1 MDAARLRELAA
12 VYRDGL
18 LNDTMPFWVRHAV
31 DRECGGFL
39 TCLDRDGSVVDTDK
53 PIWLQGRFV
62 WTLATLYRTVE
73 PRPEWLG
80 LARHGLEFLRR
91 HAFDA
96 DGRMFFLVT
105 REGKPLRKRRYAY
118 SEMFAVMA
126 LAAYAKAAGDD
137 QAAAEARDLW
147 RRFLRYM
154 TTPGLLAPKTDPA
167 TRPMKGL
174 GGPMATV
181 CVAQALRETIGDESL
196 DDVIDRA
203 IAEVE
208 RDFMK
213 PDLQVLLETVGPGGE
228 VLDHFDGRTLNPGHA
243 IEMAWFILHEARVRG
258 GDARLVKLGTTI
270 LDWMWQRGWDEEFG
284 GLFYFRDLRGLPVQ
298 EYWQDMKF
306 WWPHNEAVIA
316 TLLGWHL
323 TGDAKCAEWHRLVH
337 DWAYAHFPDPEHGE
351 WFGYLHRDGRVS
363 TPLKGNWWKGPF
375 HLPRMQLYCW
385 KLIEERLAAVQK

>member
-1 MDAARLRELAA
+1 MEAARLRELAA

-18 LNDTMPFWVRHAV
+18 LNDTMPFWIRHAV

-39 TCLDRDGSVVDTDK
+39 TCLDRDGSVLDTDK

-73 PRPEWLG
+73 SRAEWLE

-105 REGKPLRKRRYAY
+105 REGKPLRKRRYVY

-126 LAAYAKAAGDD
+126 LAAYAKAAGDE

-147 RRFLRYM
+147 QRFLRYM
-154 TTPGLLAPKTDPA
+154 TTPGLLEPKTDPA

-181 CVAQALRETIGDESL
+181 CVAQAQRETIGGPGL

-203 IAEVE
+203 IDEVE

-213 PDLQVLLETVGPGGE
+213 PDLQVCLETVGPRGE
-228 VLDHFDGRTLNPGHA
+228 ILDHFDGRTLNPGHA
-243 IEMAWFILHEARVRG
+243 IEVAWFILHEARVRG

-270 LDWMWQRGWDEEFG
+270 LDWMWQRGWDTEFG
-284 GLFYFRDLRGLPVQ
+284 GLFYFRDLKGLPVQ

-316 TLLGWHL
+316 TLLAST
-323 TGDAKCAEWHRLVH
+323 TGPMPISPTRSTASGSGTCTATGGSRRRSRGTGGK
-337 DWAYAHFPDPEHGE
+337 
-351 WFGYLHRDGRVS
+351 GRS
-363 TPLKGNWWKGPF
+363 ICRACSSIAGS
-375 HLPRMQLYCW
+375 
-385 KLIEERLAAVQK
+385 